1 MPMRGL
7 VWAAALAAGLCGLAN
22 AIAQER
28 LVDDKKLR
36 PAGEPLRVNN
46 VPPDLMKILKDWE
59 ASSSKIKKLEGTHRR
74 WEYDYV
80 FKVVKRN
87 TGVFYY
93 EAPDKGR
100 IDLEPVPNPDPPKN
114 VKNPPPPMEKG
125 KKHWLTGKEM
135 DFDLSPG
142 PAERWFCNGQLITQV
157 DDQSKTAT
165 QIVIPPQAQGEHI
178 SDGPLPFLFGMPA
191 AKAIQRY
198 DMKLIEDGKKD
209 GKAWIEARP
218 RWQADRANYQL
229 ATIILDLKTFLP
241 VAVRLIDPA
250 GTKETAFKFG
260 ELEVNSRSITKL
272 FRGDPFK
279 FSERGYKIV
288 AKAPVDE
295 RAEQPNPIGG
305 NGKVTPAGGTRPAT
319 KSAGST
325 ASTPTSPPANSKV
338 KPAAATSPQVPSVV
352 GLEWKKAKEILE
364 ARGYKVS
371 LKRGSEANRDEELNR
386 IERQKPES
394 KADLAK
400 GETVTLWVFIA
411 PEETE

>member
-135 DFDLSPG
+135 DFELSPG

-218 RWQADRANYQL
+218 RGQADRANYQL

-288 AKAPVDE
+288 AKPPVDE

>member
-1 MPMRGL
+1 MRGL

-135 DFDLSPG
+135 DFELSPG

-218 RWQADRANYQL
+218 RGQADRANYQL